1 MKLSQAAIFLT
12 TVAIS
17 HIDQSHAVNFIVIQ
31 PDDLQFYDDWSPP
44 PYLPWNRRYPGKSYP
59 GSSTLPWINKLR
71 SDGLEMT
78 SAYTAAPK
86 CGTSRYSTV
95 TGRYP
100 SRSSHGRM
108 QAQNTGVTSPSDA
121 SIPNTKLRDILS
133 VTDGQDCTT
142 SNLAQVLKANDFETG
157 MVGKWHLSRTNT
169 VGDSIDGVRA
179 AINECGFNDVEA
191 MYPDNMDPSKFQGW
205 YDSSWSHNMEYVA
218 HKAVEF
224 IEDNVD
230 KNWFL
235 YMNPTVPH
243 SPDVAEAMTKNCL
256 ITPDG
261 DFSTTNNPNG
271 VAEPTDWCVEGM
283 TTPDADGNCDCM
295 AYRETI
301 KTRAAGSVANED
313 LGSIWVDDAIG
324 AVYKALERTGQLSET
339 FILFQLDHG
348 QAEKDK
354 IWEGGI
360 RIPQFIHYPDGL
372 GTAGRSFH
380 GMVSTIDIAPT
391 ILDFAGLTE
400 EYSMD
405 GKSWKGAIDDDITGD
420 EWKANRCLAFESGT
434 ERAVRCGCHK
444 YVMMNDSSPEKL
456 EAESNSWWTGNEA
469 LFNLCDASGNYIV
482 ADSLTPSPE
491 AVNII
496 DDNQELADQ
505 LKALLDCHLLK
516 TNASADPIYQECT
529 LNGDPI
535 TTTTVAPG
543 PVAPIGPPQ
552 LLSSNPAQNDAVSG
566 DSTVINAKVFD
577 DDIRRVRFRVQLP
590 NSNRLSFTDGVKVSS
605 NGDESD
611 YEFAVDTTMKGKYGI
626 MLELI
631 DFSGNTESIPSDG
644 SWMTFLVA
652 ENAADVVNSARAEI
666 ATIISDHPT
675 NLAAKFVRMGFHDCV
690 GGCDGCVDMLNGD
703 NFGLDVPIEALQPV
717 VDLYSHTDFGVTRAD
732 LWVLAALEGAS
743 GSQDTLEPREF
754 AMEWVGRPTCE
765 DLNSVCVDN
774 NGNDNGCSED
784 RGPHRELPSPDLDT
798 KELLAYFQ
806 AEFDYQEA
814 WETVAIMGAHSL
826 GTLSRENSGF
836 NGINGWLGNTRDLN
850 NAYYD
855 DLMGGASDLDDFETL
870 MESADWEQVYVNNE
884 DIGTPN
890 RWEYERGVDP
900 HFVMLNTDIA
910 LVRDL
915 SEGLIG
921 DEGEVSECQVRC
933 GRRNGNGCAL
943 PRCPHAE
950 ETWEAVKTY
959 KFDNEE
965 FLADFEVSFKKMLT
979 TGAETDAGC
988 ASSLCTV
995 PTISRRNLKKNYLRK

>member
-142 SNLAQVLKANDFETG
+142 SNLAQVLKANLYETG
-157 MVGKWHLSRTNT
+157 MVGKWHLSKTNT

-205 YDSSWSHNMEYVA
+205 YDASWSHNMEYVA

-235 YMNPTVPH
+235 YM
-243 SPDVAEAMTKNCL
+243 
-256 ITPDG
+256 
-261 DFSTTNNPNG
+261 
-271 VAEPTDWCVEGM
+271 
-283 TTPDADGNCDCM
+283 
-295 AYRETI
+295 
-301 KTRAAGSVANED
+301 
-313 LGSIWVDDAIG
+313 
-324 AVYKALERTGQLSET
+324 
-339 FILFQLDHG
+339 LDHG

-380 GMVSTIDIAPT
+380 GM
-391 ILDFAGLTE
+391 

-552 LLSSNPAQNDAVSG
+552 LISSNPVQNDAVSG

-590 NSNRLSFTDGVKVSS
+590 DSTRLSFTDGVKVSS

-611 YEFAVDTTMKGKYGI
+611 YEFAVDTTKKGKYGI

-765 DLNSVCVDN
+765 DLNSVCVDS

-836 NGINGWLGNTRDLN
+836 NGINGWLGNTFSLN

-855 DLMGGASDLDDFETL
+855 GLMGGASDLDDFETL

-900 HFVMLNTDIA
+900 HFVMLNADIA

-921 DEGEVSECQVRC
+921 EEGEVSECQVRC

-943 PRCPHAE
+943 PRCPYAE
-950 ETWEAVKTY
+950 DTWEAVKTY

-965 FLADFEVSFKKMLT
+965 FLADFEVAFKKMLT
-979 TGAETDAGC
+979 TGAEMRQMLDVQVLLA
-988 ASSLCTV
+988 LCL
-995 PTISRRNLKKNYLRK
+995 PFL